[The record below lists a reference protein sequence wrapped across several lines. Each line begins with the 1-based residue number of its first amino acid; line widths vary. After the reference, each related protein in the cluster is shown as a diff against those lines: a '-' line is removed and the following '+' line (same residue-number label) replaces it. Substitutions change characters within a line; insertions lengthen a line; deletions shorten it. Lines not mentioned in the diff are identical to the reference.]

1 MRGFISY
8 LDTNIAVVPLVN
20 GSIPY
25 LYCTRSKFVMP
36 GLNEDEVLDN
46 ILVTRRRIVTTKRL

>member
-36 GLNEDEVLDN
+36 GLNEDEVYCN
-46 ILVTRRRIVTTKRL
+46 YEEIVTSCKS